1 MGSAGSW
8 CRSSCGDRPSA
19 RCRSIWRRSMIAWN
33 ARFESSGSLP
43 SLALAV
49 SSFDG
54 EQAPQ
59 FVGTVAQVV
68 SRVQPPG
75 WMVLSHGDSHALAS
89 RSSTRGSRATM
100 SITSVTRFHS
110 ISGQEGALLAL
121 QSEGRKRM
129 IGADGCEAFDILQ
142 DQSDPQSFV
151 FIQTWTSREAHDAAF
166 GALILASGH
175 LEKVLAVLDEDVT
188 QTFYEKVS

>member
-1 MGSAGSW
+1 
-8 CRSSCGDRPSA
+8 
-19 RCRSIWRRSMIAWN
+19 
-33 ARFESSGSLP
+33 
-43 SLALAV
+43 
-49 SSFDG
+49 
-54 EQAPQ
+54 
-59 FVGTVAQVV
+59 
-68 SRVQPPG
+68 
-75 WMVLSHGDSHALAS
+75 
-89 RSSTRGSRATM
+89 M

-110 ISGQEGALLAL
+110 ISGQEGALFAL

-166 GALILASGH
+166 GELILASGH